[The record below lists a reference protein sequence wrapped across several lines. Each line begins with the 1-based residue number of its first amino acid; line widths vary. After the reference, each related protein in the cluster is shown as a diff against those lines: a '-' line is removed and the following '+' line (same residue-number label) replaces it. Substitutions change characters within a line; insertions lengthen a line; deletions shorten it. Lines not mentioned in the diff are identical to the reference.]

1 MYYSAFLRQ
10 LTRTV
15 CVFILFNSAV
25 LHAAQNSITNNPIS
39 NLNIGLTA
47 LFSAGGSTVDNATI
61 SDLQAGGHDPAK
73 NGFTVQNVELTMK
86 ATVDN
91 YFDAQSNF
99 IFLIDAAGETVVEL
113 EEAFLTTRQLDGGLQ
128 IKAGQYFTEFG
139 RQNVQHPHSWSFA
152 DQPVIL
158 SRLFG
163 GDGLRSQGLRLSWL
177 MPTDW
182 FSEFFIGAQNAKGE
196 TVSSFLNADGE
207 DVAGYI
213 LTDRNARDSSDL
225 LYSARWLNAF
235 DLSDSISINFGI
247 SALQGPNASDTD
259 SNTKIIGSDLY
270 IKWQAI
276 NSQRGFPFVAWHSEF
291 LQRDYEALNQTDPN
305 HQLLSDSGY
314 FSQILWGFKPGWVV
328 GLRIEDAHSEG
339 DNSSDPT
346 RDDRQRVSANISWY
360 LSEYSKLR
368 IQYNRD
374 EAQHLVDQTAD
385 SIWLQLEFNMG
396 SHAAHS
402 F

>member
-1 MYYSAFLRQ
+1 MNHSLSLQQ
-10 LTRTV
+10 LTRII
-15 CVFILFNSAV
+15 CVFIVFNSYA
-25 LHAAQNSITNNPIS
+25 LNASQTSTTNNTIS

-73 NGFTVQNVELTMK
+73 NGFSVQNIELTMS

-99 IFLIDAAGETVVEL
+99 IFLINAAGETVVEL
-113 EEAFLTTRQLDGGLQ
+113 EEVFLTTRQLSGGLQ

-139 RQNVQHPHSWSFA
+139 RQNMLHPHNWSFA

-177 MPTDW
+177 MPTGW

-196 TVSSFLNADGE
+196 TASSFLNAAGE
-207 DVAGYI
+207 DVAGYTLI
-213 LTDRNARDSSDL
+213 DRTARDSGDL
-225 LYSARWLNAF
+225 LYSARWLNSF
-235 DLSDSISINFGI
+235 DLSDSVSMNFGM
-247 SALQGPNASDTD
+247 SGLWGPNATDTD

-276 NSQRGFPFVAWHSEF
+276 NSQRGFPFVAWHSEVIE
-291 LQRDYEALNQTDPN
+291 REYEALNQTDPA

-314 FSQILWGFKPGWVV
+314 FSQILWGFKPGWVA
-328 GLRIEDAHSEG
+328 GLRIEEAHSEG
-339 DNSSDPT
+339 DNSTDPL
-346 RDDRQRVSANISWY
+346 RDDRQRLSANISWY
-360 LSEYSKLR
+360 LSEYSKIRL
-368 IQYNRD
+368 QYNRD
-374 EAQHLVDQTAD
+374 DAQHLVDETVD